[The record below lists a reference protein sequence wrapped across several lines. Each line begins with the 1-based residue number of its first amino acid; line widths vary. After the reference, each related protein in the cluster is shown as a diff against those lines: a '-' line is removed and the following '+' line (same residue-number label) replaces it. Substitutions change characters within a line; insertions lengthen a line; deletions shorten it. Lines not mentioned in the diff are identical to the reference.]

1 MIKYTEISVLTT
13 REGSELIA
21 EAFFSVGGEG
31 VAIYDKQDMIDY
43 LKSERNWDYVEENLL
58 NAEDIGVRVVG
69 YVKSSE
75 FTERKV
81 EFDKIIVLYLKV
93 NAVNFG
99 SLETT
104 YKDVEDADYF
114 EVWKKFYK
122 PIHINNIVVVPKWI
136 NYQKE
141 ENETTVIIDPGMAFG
156 TGEHES
162 TQLCIELLSEL
173 SAKDKTV
180 LDIGAGSGILSISAL
195 RLGAKS
201 ATLIDI
207 DEVTLRYS
215 KENAIINEVIDKTEI
230 ICGDLL
236 YKAVNPAQ
244 IVFANITADIL
255 IRLSKNIYPFIASGG
270 VFICSGI
277 IHKRAEEVKQA
288 FIDAGLILDKCVLKG
303 EWQAFRYTKR

>member
-21 EAFFSVGGEG
+21 EAFFSIGGEG
-31 VAIYDKQDMIDY
+31 VAIYDKQDLIDY
-43 LKSERNWDYVEENLL
+43 LKSENNWDYVEESLL
-58 NAEDIGVRVVG
+58 SAEDNGVRVVG
-69 YVKSSE
+69 YVKNSE
-75 FTERKV
+75 FEKSKA
-81 EFDKIIVLYLKV
+81 EFDSIIDNYLSV

-104 YKDVEDADYF
+104 FKEVGDTDYY

-122 PIHINNIVVVPKWI
+122 PIHINDIVIVPKWI
-136 NYQKE
+136 NYEKQP
-141 ENETTVIIDPGMAFG
+141 NEKTVIIDPGMAFG

-162 TQLCIELLSEL
+162 TQLSIELLSEIV
-173 SAKDKTV
+173 AKDKTV
-180 LDIGAGSGILSISAL
+180 LDIGAGSGILGISAL

-207 DEVTLRYS
+207 DEASLRS
-215 KENAIINEVIDKTEI
+215 AKENAILNEVPNRTEI

-236 YKAVNPAQ
+236 NNAVNPAE

-255 IRLSKNIYPFIASGG
+255 IRLSKSIFPFIEKGCY
-270 VFICSGI
+270 FICSGI
-277 IHKRAEEVKQA
+277 IHARAEEVKQA
-288 FIDAGLILDKCVLKG
+288 FLDAGLIFDKGIKRG
-303 EWQAFRYTKR
+303 EWQAFRYIKP